1 MSLKEVLQL
10 KEVQELLECD
20 EIKSL
25 IFDCENQALINFWK
39 KLLELS
45 KDEPVKKVESKNNE
59 NQESLIFPIVVEED
73 KGDGDILEDD

>member
-10 KEVQELLECD
+10 KEVQELLESD

-45 KDEPVKKVESKNNE
+45 KDEPIKSVEEENNE
-59 NQESLIFPIVVEED
+59 NEESLIFPIVVEED
-73 KGDGDILEDD
+73 LGDGDVIEAD